1 MQVPPFNPPP
11 YHARQALEIVDYL
24 KLNAAWSNDKTDRT
38 VALLLALTVT
48 VAEAGDI
55 PWALELVTMQMQSLL
70 KRGYNLDRLE
80 HDANGSVTDDQAYLQ
95 ELGRTQNIP

>member
-11 YHARQALEIVDYL
+11 YHARQALEIIDYI
-24 KLNAAWSNDKTDRT
+24 KLNCAWAHDKTDRT